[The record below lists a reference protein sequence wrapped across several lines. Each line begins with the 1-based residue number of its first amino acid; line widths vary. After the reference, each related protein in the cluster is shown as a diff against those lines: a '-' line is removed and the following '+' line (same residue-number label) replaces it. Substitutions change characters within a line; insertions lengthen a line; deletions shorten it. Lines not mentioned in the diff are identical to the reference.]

1 MFVKAETI
9 ASELCKVWADTIKI
23 TVSSPVK
30 ADEEFVKQ
38 IIKPIEIKG
47 EKFYQAERFKN
58 NKAYHANITANDFSV
73 YIKDLFSRYTQINA
87 FLAGRTLTY
96 YVNPKGNIAVKES
109 KNNLTAA
116 TSKTNDRQK
125 EYILKEGE
133 NIPALVDL
141 GVFTKEYKVVKS
153 MYDKY
158 KQINRF
164 VELID
169 DELSNEKNE
178 EITVLDF
185 GCGKS
190 YLTFI
195 VYYYLVKIKGKKAK
209 IIGYDLKED
218 VVESCN
224 AIAKKYGY
232 DGLTFVVS
240 DVKKDKLYDE
250 KIDVVIS
257 LHACDVATDYAL
269 YYAIKKNVK
278 HVFSVPCC
286 QHEINSRIR
295 TGNGDLDCLLK
306 YGIVK
311 ERVSALL
318 TDSIRA
324 MILEDA
330 GYKVDVIEFVDLAHS
345 PKNLMLRAKKTRIPI
360 ERNKNKIAEIC
371 LKYHFRQTLFDLYY
385 SQSE

>member
-9 ASELCKVWADTIKI
+9 ASELCKIWTDTIKI

-38 IIKPIEIKG
+38 VIKPIEIKG

-58 NKAYHANITANDFSV
+58 NKAYHANIHANDFSV

-87 FLAGRTLTY
+87 FLSGRTLTY

-116 TSKTNDRQK
+116 TRKTNDRQK